1 MTSKKDKEN
10 YSVSQFIKQLELE
23 GYDNDRAVAAS
34 LDMLRRGTLPLVSP
48 PSMTKDQKK
57 QQKKIESPRRQV
69 VAKNRRAAKLQQ
81 LRFRKRLQKLK
92 RKK

>member
-1 MTSKKDKEN
+1 MTTKKDMEN
-10 YSVSQFIKQLELE
+10 YSVSQFIKRLELE

-34 LDMLRRGTLPLVSP
+34 LDMLRRGTLPMVSP
-48 PSMTKDQKK
+48 PVLSTGQKQ

-81 LRFRKRLQKLK
+81 LRFRKRLRKLK

>member
-1 MTSKKDKEN
+1 MTTKKDKEN

-48 PSMTKDQKK
+48 PTMTTEQKK
-57 QQKKIESPRRQV
+57 QQKKIESPRRQA
-69 VAKNRRAAKLQQ
+69 VAKNRRAS
-81 LRFRKRLQKLK
+81 RLQKLRFQKRLRQLK